1 MCSGHL
7 VLVVVYFVKRAETSK
22 EVHGVTKEN
31 VNYSWY
37 FKTSWS

>member
-22 EVHGVTKEN
+22 EVHGVTKEKCELQL
-31 VNYSWY
+31 V
-37 FKTSWS
+37 F